1 MQGNLEAQNIFLISH
16 LFVFA
21 ALSDG
26 LNGVT
31 FEQKECHLI
40 LTAPD
45 LRILV
50 ETVVSNSVCWLKCGF
65 FVLPNFYKLP

>member
-1 MQGNLEAQNIFLISH
+1 MRENFPTQNIFLISQ
-16 LFVFA
+16 LVVFA
-21 ALSDG
+21 HLSGG

-50 ETVVSNSVCWLKCGF
+50 EINVSNSAC
-65 FVLPNFYKLP
+65 